1 MRVILNTLLAVTT
14 ATILLSG
21 CGKII
26 DIAPVVYRIQVVDS
40 DGNNLLDPQSEDE
53 DAIDASKITAQY
65 WHQEYQCQIPT
76 RYYLPQF
83 EGLQLDYH
91 VYLGYI
97 LTFGEFGGN
106 SDFDAEELTL
116 IWPDGSSDVITYDRK
131 VRDKLDGGI
140 KVKHQEWFLNGVSV
154 SKEPG
159 AVIRIV
165 KQPLYEE

>member
-1 MRVILNTLLAVTT
+1 M
-14 ATILLSG
+14 
-21 CGKII
+21 II
-26 DIAPVVYRIQVVDS
+26 Y
-40 DGNNLLDPQSEDE
+40 
-53 DAIDASKITAQY
+53 K
-65 WHQEYQCQIPT
+65 
-76 RYYLPQF
+76 
-83 EGLQLDYH
+83 
-91 VYLGYI
+91 
-97 LTFGEFGGN
+97 FGGN